1 MSDKIIQKDLFGNEI
16 KDVLSKNKTKGK
28 QLKSKNTAIL
38 PEKLGKAIKLPVPDF
53 F

>member
-28 QLKSKNTAIL
+28 KN
-38 PEKLGKAIKLPVPDF
+38 PDGAPTEDCHGNVNPNP
-53 F
+53 